1 MLFKHCTD
9 AYSKKIIGYYVAD
22 NMGRALLQELNM
34 AIKQRKGVKET
45 PLGYRTEQA
54 QYCTE

>member
-1 MLFKHCTD
+1 
-9 AYSKKIIGYYVAD
+9 
-22 NMGRALLQELNM
+22 M

-54 QYCTE
+54 QYCTEWLQNTLNKNSAR